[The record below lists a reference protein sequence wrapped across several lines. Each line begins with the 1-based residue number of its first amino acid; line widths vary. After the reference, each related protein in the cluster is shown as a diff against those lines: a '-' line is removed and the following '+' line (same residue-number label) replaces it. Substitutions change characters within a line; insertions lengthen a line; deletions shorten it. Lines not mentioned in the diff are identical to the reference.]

1 MTMTRDQ
8 VITHLRQFKPE
19 SPSWSTDPVWALR
32 VELEKCK
39 NESKKVHVK
48 NNDTMSR
55 LLGRSH
61 EDD

>member
-1 MTMTRDQ
+1 MTMTREQ
-8 VITHLRQFKPE
+8 VITHLKQFKPDDVA
-19 SPSWSTDPVWALR
+19 WATMPVWALR

-39 NESKKVHVK
+39 NESKKVHVR

-55 LLGRSH
+55 LLGKRH